1 MPGRPEESRSL
12 LTAPAEGMAE
22 ARVTRHTLLN
32 WGLAASPRVGSFSG
46 IVGVYPSRV
55 RGGVP
60 MDGISRAKS
69 PGEALSEATVP

>member
-12 LTAPAEGMAE
+12 LLTAPAEGMAG
-22 ARVTRHTLLN
+22 VTRHTLLN
-32 WGLAASPRVGSFSG
+32 WALAASARVGSFSG

-69 PGEALSEATVP
+69 PGEAE